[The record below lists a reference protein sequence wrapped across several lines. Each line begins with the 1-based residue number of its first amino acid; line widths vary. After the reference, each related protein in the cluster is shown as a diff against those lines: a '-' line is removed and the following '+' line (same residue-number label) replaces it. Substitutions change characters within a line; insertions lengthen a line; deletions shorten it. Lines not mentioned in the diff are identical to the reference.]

1 MLASYPWIDP
11 TRHVLTVL
19 RFPASKPP
27 ETAQLEPAHLIDL
40 VAENAGLR
48 AALAAAEGTSIRR
61 ELVSKE
67 LKHRIGNLIAVV
79 KAIARKTFRDADEAC
94 VTDFN
99 SRLSALAAAQTV
111 LIDAETEPA
120 MLLDVARL
128 ALAAHISD
136 RLAISGPD
144 IALNGRHAHALTLA
158 LHELATNA
166 AKYGALSVE
175 GGVVEISW
183 TNTNDELNFL
193 WRERGGPAVSA
204 PTREGFGSSL
214 ITFNLSSA
222 FSGVV
227 ELRFEQSGAECQL
240 RAPLPLAP

>member
-1 MLASYPWIDP
+1 MN
-11 TRHVLTVL
+11 VL
-19 RFPASKPP
+19 RFPGSKPP
-27 ETAQLEPAHLIDL
+27 DTAHLEPEHLIDL

-48 AALAAAEGTSIRR
+48 AALAVAEGASIRR
-61 ELVSKE
+61 ELVSQE

-79 KAIARKTFRDADEAC
+79 QAIARKSFRDADEVR

-99 SRLSALAAAQTV
+99 SRLSALAAAQTL

-120 MLLDVARL
+120 TLLDVTRL
-128 ALAAHISD
+128 ALLPHISNAE

-144 IALNGRHAHALTLA
+144 VALSGRQAHALTLA

-175 GGVVEISW
+175 GGAVEISW
-183 TNTNDELNFL
+183 TNADNELNFL
-193 WRERGGPAVSA
+193 WRERRGPAVQA
-204 PTREGFGSSL
+204 PTRNGFGSSL
-214 ITFNLSSA
+214 IKINLSSA

-227 ELRFEQSGAECQL
+227 DLRFEQSGAECQL